1 MAATLKRRGLIAACG
16 ALLAIIHP
24 VTAEETP
31 APAKAP
37 ETAAPPAPPAPLI
50 LKKFAADVFNLDQF
64 ALEIPLDDDGDG
76 ISDVVKMPL
85 LRNFE
90 DPAFF
95 HIDKLGE
102 AIVFR
107 TRRGDARMEG
117 AIHPRCEL
125 RELKKGTEE
134 PASWS
139 TKDDK
144 VHHFSTTLAFTR
156 VPEGGIPVTAVSVWS
171 GTGEVLAVRHEK
183 GKIIMSRVGMEPFV
197 LEESY
202 VAGTPIEFMIL
213 LDKGRVRLLRETN
226 QVAEWPL
233 EAEGLQFRVGVVYEA
248 EAPES
253 GDPKSTAEVTIWKLY
268 LTHK

>member
-1 MAATLKRRGLIAACG
+1 MAATLKRRGLIPACG
-16 ALLAIIHP
+16 VLLAITHP

-37 ETAAPPAPPAPLI
+37 EAPAPPAPPAPLI
-50 LKKFAADVFNLDQF
+50 LKKFAGDVFNLDQF
-64 ALEIPLDDDGDG
+64 TLEIPLDDDGDG

-117 AIHPRCEL
+117 ATHPRCEM

-134 PASWS
+134 PAAWS
-139 TKDDK
+139 TTDGR
-144 VHHFSTTLAFTR
+144 VHNFSTTLAFTR
-156 VPEGGIPVTAVSVWS
+156 VPGDGTPVTAVSVW
-171 GTGEVLAVRHEK
+171 GEKGEVLAVRHGKEK
-183 GKIIMSRVGMEPFV
+183 VVLSRTGMEPFI

-202 VAGTPIEFMIL
+202 VVGTPFEFMIL
-213 LDKGRVRLLRETN
+213 LDKGRVRLLRDTR

-233 EAEGLQFRVGVVYEA
+233 EAEGLQFRIGVVLEA
-248 EAPES
+248 ESPES
-253 GDPKSTAEVTIWKLY
+253 GDSKSSAEVTIWQLY

>member
-1 MAATLKRRGLIAACG
+1 MAATLSRRGRITAFG
-16 ALLAIIHP
+16 AFLAFAPP
-24 VTAEETP
+24 VSAEETA

-37 ETAAPPAPPAPLI
+37 ATPDPPAPPAPLI
-50 LKKFAADVFNLDQF
+50 LKKFAADVFDLDQF
-64 ALEIPLDDDGDG
+64 TLQIPIDDDGDG

-117 AIHPRCEL
+117 VTHPRCEM

-139 TKDDK
+139 TKNGQ
-144 VHHFSTTLAFTR
+144 VHQFSTTLAFTR
-156 VPEGGIPVTAVSVWS
+156 LPEDGAPVTAVSVW
-171 GTGEVLAVRHEK
+171 GEQGEVLAVRHEK
-183 GKIIMSRVGMEPFV
+183 GKVVMSRMGMEPFV
-197 LEESY
+197 FEEPY
-202 VAGTPIEFMIL
+202 VVGTPFDFMIL
-213 LDKGRVRLLRETN
+213 LDKGRGRLLREMKPI
-226 QVAEWPL
+226 AEWPL
-233 EAEGLQFRVGVVYEA
+233 EAEGLHFRVGVVYEA
-248 EAPES
+248 EVPES
-253 GDPKSTAEVTIWKLY
+253 GAPKSTAEVTIWKLY

>member
-1 MAATLKRRGLIAACG
+1 MAATLNRSGLIFACG
-16 ALLAIIHP
+16 VLLAITLP
-24 VTAEETP
+24 VSAEETP

-37 ETAAPPAPPAPLI
+37 ETPAPTAPPAPLI

-64 ALEIPLDDDGDG
+64 TLEIPLDDDGDG

-95 HIDKLGE
+95 HIDKSGE

-107 TRRGDARMEG
+107 ARRGDARMEG
-117 AIHPRCEL
+117 ATHPRCEM

-134 PASWS
+134 AASWS
-139 TKDDK
+139 TTDGK
-144 VHHFSTTLAFTR
+144 VHNFSTTLAFTR
-156 VPEGGIPVTAVSVWS
+156 VPEDGTPVTAVSVW
-171 GTGEVLAVRHEK
+171 GETGEVLAVRHEL
-183 GKIIMSRVGMEPFV
+183 GKVVMSRMGMETFI
-197 LEESY
+197 LEETY
-202 VAGTPIEFMIL
+202 VVGTPFEFMIL
-213 LDKGRVRLLRETN
+213 LDKGRVRLLRDTN
-226 QVAEWPL
+226 QIAEWPL
-233 EAEGLQFRVGVVYEA
+233 EAEGLHFRIGVVYEA
-248 EAPES
+248 GSPES

>member
-1 MAATLKRRGLIAACG
+1 MAATLNRRGLISACG
-16 ALLAIIHP
+16 AILAFALP

-37 ETAAPPAPPAPLI
+37 ETPAPPAPPLPLI

-64 ALEIPLDDDGDG
+64 TLEIPLDDDGDG
-76 ISDVVKMPL
+76 VSDVVKMPL

-95 HIDKLGE
+95 HINKLGE

-117 AIHPRCEL
+117 ATHPRCEM

-134 PASWS
+134 PAAWS
-139 TKDDK
+139 TTDGK
-144 VHHFSTTLAFTR
+144 VHNFSTTLAFTR
-156 VPEGGIPVTAVSVWS
+156 VPEDGTPVTAVSVWGES
-171 GTGEVLAVRHEK
+171 GEVLAVRHEK
-183 GKIIMSRVGMEPFV
+183 GKVVMSRVGMEPFL

-202 VAGTPIEFMIL
+202 IVGTPFEFMIL
-213 LDKGRVRLLRETN
+213 LDKGRVRLLRDTN
-226 QVAEWPL
+226 QIAEWPL
-233 EAEGLQFRVGVVYEA
+233 EAEGLHFRIGVVYEA
-248 EAPES
+248 ESPES

>member
-1 MAATLKRRGLIAACG
+1 MAATLNKRVLISACG
-16 ALLAIIHP
+16 ALLAISHP

-31 APAKAP
+31 SPSKAP
-37 ETAAPPAPPAPLI
+37 ETPAPPAPPAPLI
-50 LKKFAADVFNLDQF
+50 LKKFAGDVFNLDQF
-64 ALEIPLDDDGDG
+64 TLQIPLDDDGDG
-76 ISDVVKMPL
+76 VSDVVKMPL

-107 TRRGDARMEG
+107 TQRGDARMEG
-117 AIHPRCEL
+117 ATHPRCEM

-139 TKDDK
+139 TKDGK
-144 VHHFSTTLAFTR
+144 VHNFSTTLAFTR
-156 VPEGGIPVTAVSVWS
+156 VPEDGTPVTAVSVW
-171 GTGEVLAVRHEK
+171 GEKGEVLSVRHEK
-183 GKIIMSRVGMEPFV
+183 GKVLLSRIGMEPFL
-197 LEESY
+197 LEEAY
-202 VAGTPIEFMIL
+202 VAGTPFEFMIL
-213 LDKGRVRLLRETN
+213 LDKGRVRLLRDTN
-226 QVAEWPL
+226 QIAEWPL
-233 EAEGLQFRVGVVYEA
+233 EAEGLHFRIGVVYEA
-248 EAPES
+248 ESPES

>member
-1 MAATLKRRGLIAACG
+1 MAATLKRRGLISACG
-16 ALLAIIHP
+16 VLLAFTLP
-24 VTAEETP
+24 VTGEETP
-31 APAKAP
+31 GPAKTP
-37 ETAAPPAPPAPLI
+37 ESPARPAPPAPLI

-64 ALEIPLDDDGDG
+64 TLEIPLDDDGDG

-107 TRRGDARMEG
+107 ARRGDARMEG
-117 AIHPRCEL
+117 AIHPRCEM

-139 TKDDK
+139 TTDGK
-144 VHHFSTTLAFTR
+144 VHNFSTTLAFTR
-156 VPEGGIPVTAVSVWS
+156 VPEDGTPVTAVSLW
-171 GTGEVLAVRHEK
+171 GETGEVLAVRHEK
-183 GKIIMSRVGMEPFV
+183 GKVVMSRIGMEPFV

-202 VAGTPIEFMIL
+202 VSGTPFEFMIL
-213 LDKGRVRLLRETN
+213 LDQGRVRLLRDTN
-226 QVAEWPL
+226 QIAEWPL
-233 EAEGLQFRVGVVYEA
+233 EAAGLQFRIGVVYEA

>member
-1 MAATLKRRGLIAACG
+1 MAATLKRSGFIAACG
-16 ALLAIIHP
+16 VLLAITHP

-31 APAKAP
+31 GAAKAP
-37 ETAAPPAPPAPLI
+37 ETPAPPAPTAPLI
-50 LKKFAADVFNLDQF
+50 LKKFAGDVFNLDQF
-64 ALEIPLDDDGDG
+64 ALQIPIDDDGDG

-107 TRRGDARMEG
+107 TRRGEARMEG
-117 AIHPRCEL
+117 ATHPRCEM

-139 TKDDK
+139 TKDGK
-144 VHHFSTTLAFTR
+144 VHNFSTTLAFTR
-156 VPEGGIPVTAVSVWS
+156 LPEDGTPVTAVSVW
-171 GTGEVLAVRHEK
+171 GETGEVLAVRHGK
-183 GKIIMSRVGMEPFV
+183 GKVVMSRVGMEPFI

-202 VAGTPIEFMIL
+202 AVGTPFEFMIL
-213 LDKGRVRLLRETN
+213 LDKGRVRLLRDTN
-226 QVAEWPL
+226 QIAEWPL
-233 EAEGLQFRVGVVYEA
+233 EAEGLHFRVGVVYEA
-248 EAPES
+248 GAPES
-253 GDPKSTAEVTIWKLY
+253 GEPKSTAEVTIWKLY